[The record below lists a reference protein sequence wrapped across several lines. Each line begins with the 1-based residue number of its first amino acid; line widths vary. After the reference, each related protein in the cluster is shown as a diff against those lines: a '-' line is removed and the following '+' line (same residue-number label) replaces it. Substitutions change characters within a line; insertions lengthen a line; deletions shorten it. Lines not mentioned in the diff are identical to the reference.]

1 MIEAAAYSQVSFIIS
16 KMSYELQSR
25 IPKDIRELIESKKDK
40 NMIIEAKTVND
51 LQLLKDT
58 EKMLSVL
65 YTDYIATDEERKIIR
80 GKERILAAR
89 KEEQKKAEY
98 NNTDIFKQHSEPE
111 QPKENIT
118 PMIQYKQ
125 PWYKRIANFFRNIF

>member
-1 MIEAAAYSQVSFIIS
+1 MIEAAAYSQVSFIIG

-25 IPKDIRELIESKKDK
+25 IPKDIRELIENKKDK
-40 NMIIEAKTVND
+40 NLVIEAENVND
-51 LQLLKDT
+51 LKLLKDT

-65 YTDYIATDEERKIIR
+65 YTDYLATEEERKIIR

-89 KEEQKKAEY
+89 KEEQKKLEY
-98 NNTDIFKQHSEPE
+98 NNVDMFKHNEPE
-111 QPKENIT
+111 APKEAIT

-125 PWYKRIANFFRNIF
+125 PWYKRIANFFKNIF

>member
-1 MIEAAAYSQVSFIIS
+1 MIEAAAYSQVSFIIG

-40 NMIIEAKTVND
+40 NLVIEAENVND

-65 YTDYIATDEERKIIR
+65 YTDYLATEEERKIIR

-89 KEEQKKAEY
+89 KEEQKKLEY
-98 NNTDIFKQHSEPE
+98 NNVDMFKHNEPE
-111 QPKENIT
+111 APKENIT

-125 PWYKRIANFFRNIF
+125 PWYKRIANFFKNIF

>member
-16 KMSYELQSR
+16 KMSYELQSK

-40 NMIIEAKTVND
+40 NLVIEAENVND
-51 LQLLKDT
+51 LKLLKDT

-89 KEEQKKAEY
+89 KEEQKKLEY
-98 NNTDIFKQHSEPE
+98 NNVDMFKHNKSEA
-111 QPKENIT
+111 PKEAIT
-118 PMIQYKQ
+118 PMIQYKL
-125 PWYKRIANFFRNIF
+125 PWYKRLARFFKNIF

>member
-1 MIEAAAYSQVSFIIS
+1 MIEAAAYSQVSFIIG

-40 NMIIEAKTVND
+40 NLVIEAENVND
-51 LQLLKDT
+51 LKLLKNT

-65 YTDYIATDEERKIIR
+65 YTDYLATEEERKIIR

-89 KEEQKKAEY
+89 KEEQKKLEY
-98 NNTDIFKQHSEPE
+98 NNVDMFKNNESEA
-111 QPKENIT
+111 PKEAIT
-118 PMIQYKQ
+118 PIIQYKQ
-125 PWYKRIANFFRNIF
+125 PWYKKIVNFFRNIF

>member
-40 NMIIEAKTVND
+40 NLVIEAENVND
-51 LQLLKDT
+51 LKLLKDT

-65 YTDYIATDEERKIIR
+65 YTDYLATEEERKIIR

-89 KEEQKKAEY
+89 KEEQKKLEY
-98 NNTDIFKQHSEPE
+98 NNVDMFKHNEHE
-111 QPKENIT
+111 APKESIT

>member
-16 KMSYELQSR
+16 KMSYELQSK

-40 NMIIEAKTVND
+40 NLVIEAENVND
-51 LQLLKDT
+51 LRLLKDT

-65 YTDYIATDEERKIIR
+65 YTDYLATEEERKIIR

-89 KEEQKKAEY
+89 KEEQKKLEY
-98 NNTDIFKQHSEPE
+98 NNVDMFKHNEPE
-111 QPKENIT
+111 APKEEIT

-125 PWYKRIANFFRNIF
+125 PWYKRIANFFKNIF

>member
-1 MIEAAAYSQVSFIIS
+1 MIEAAAYSQVSFIIG

-40 NMIIEAKTVND
+40 NLVIEAENVND
-51 LQLLKDT
+51 LKLLKDT

-65 YTDYIATDEERKIIR
+65 YTDYLATEEERKIIR

-89 KEEQKKAEY
+89 KEEQKKLEY
-98 NNTDIFKQHSEPE
+98 NNVDMFKHNESEA
-111 QPKENIT
+111 PKEAIT

-125 PWYKRIANFFRNIF
+125 PWYKRIANFFKNIF

>member
-1 MIEAAAYSQVSFIIS
+1 
-16 KMSYELQSR
+16 MSYDLQSR
-25 IPKDIRELIESKKDK
+25 IPKEIRGLIESKKDK
-40 NMIIEAKTVND
+40 NLVIEAENVND

-65 YTDYIATDEERKIIR
+65 YTDYLATEEERKIIR

-89 KEEQKKAEY
+89 KEEQKKLEY
-98 NNTDIFKQHSEPE
+98 NNVDMFKHNEPE
-111 QPKENIT
+111 APKEEIT

-125 PWYKRIANFFRNIF
+125 PWYKRIANFFKNIF

>member
-16 KMSYELQSR
+16 KMSYDLQSR
-25 IPKDIRELIESKKDK
+25 IPKEIRGLIESKKDK
-40 NMIIEAKTVND
+40 NLVIEAENVND

-65 YTDYIATDEERKIIR
+65 YTDYLATEEERKIIR

-89 KEEQKKAEY
+89 KEEQKKLEY
-98 NNTDIFKQHSEPE
+98 NNVDMFKHNEPE
-111 QPKENIT
+111 APKEEIT

-125 PWYKRIANFFRNIF
+125 PWYKRIANFFKNIF

>member
-1 MIEAAAYSQVSFIIS
+1 MIEAAAYSQVSFIIG

-40 NMIIEAKTVND
+40 NLVIEVENVND
-51 LQLLKDT
+51 LKLLKDT

-65 YTDYIATDEERKIIR
+65 YTDYLATEEERKIIR

-89 KEEQKKAEY
+89 KEEQKKLEY
-98 NNTDIFKQHSEPE
+98 NNVDMFKHNESEA
-111 QPKENIT
+111 PKEAIT

-125 PWYKRIANFFRNIF
+125 PWYKRIANFFKNIF